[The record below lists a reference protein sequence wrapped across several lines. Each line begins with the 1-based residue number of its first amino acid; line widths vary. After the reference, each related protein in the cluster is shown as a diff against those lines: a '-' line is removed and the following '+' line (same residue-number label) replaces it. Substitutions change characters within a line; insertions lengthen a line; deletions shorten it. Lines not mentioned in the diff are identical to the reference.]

1 MPASRVNPAAA
12 AAAPATR
19 RAPPAPAAPGPC
31 GAESRQLPGPGLGK
45 CNGIRF
51 SGPQNAESQRTNHH
65 PAHQLEAV

>member
-12 AAAPATR
+12 AAAPAAR
-19 RAPPAPAAPGPC
+19 RAQPAPAAPGPC